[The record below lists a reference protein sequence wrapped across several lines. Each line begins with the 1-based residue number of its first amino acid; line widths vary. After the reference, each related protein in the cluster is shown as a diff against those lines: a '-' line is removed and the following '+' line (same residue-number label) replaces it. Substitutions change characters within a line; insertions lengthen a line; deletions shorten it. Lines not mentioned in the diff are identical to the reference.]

1 MHKVVDIGKTLQLKS
16 TSWLIDKGFSELLQL
31 LGDMLPLNNE
41 MPMSMY
47 EAKKT
52 FSALGMEYQNIHAC
66 PNDCILYRNQY
77 KDAITCPTCG
87 KSRWK
92 INNKGG
98 KIKKG
103 VPAKVLW
110 YFPPIPR
117 FKRMYQSSKTAKHLM
132 WHAKDKECDG
142 KLRHPLDSLAWKLV
156 DHMWPDFASEP
167 RNLRLALSTDGINPH
182 KKFMK
187 LSLLISGPRQPG
199 KNIDVYLSP
208 LVDDLKTLWEKGV
221 ETYDAHL
228 RKTNEGL
235 NARLDLVE
243 MGLRNL
249 ISLEEL
255 KLFGLKSHDY
265 HALMQQLLPMA
276 LRLLLPKHEHMNC
289 LKSQY
294 ARQSKRQIWLQEE
307 HMCCFTYWLKG
318 KFQLCFDY
326 TRVEEAIH
334 NGQDIPNTLRWIKP
348 AFGEL
353 CFYGVINEIWDL
365 DYNMFRIPIF
375 KCDWVDN
382 KNGIKVDELGFTLVD
397 FSKIGH
403 KSDPFILASQAKQV
417 FYVED
422 QLDPKWSIVLSIP
435 PKDFNNM
442 EGLDDFTDN
451 CMEHHP
457 FISSMPKVESFDV
470 MDESEAIYMREDY
483 EGIWIENN

>member
-1 MHKVVDIGKTLQLKS
+1 MNDPQVFGRLLEDVEKPLYPGCMKYTKLSALVKLYNLKTHY
-16 TSWLIDKGFSELLQL
+16 
-31 LGDMLPLNNE
+31 DMLPLNNE
-41 MPMSMY
+41 MSLSMY

-52 FSALGMEYQNIHAC
+52 SSALGMEYQKIHAC

-77 KDAITCPTCG
+77 KDTITCPTCG

-92 INNKGG
+92 INNDGG

-103 VPAKVLW
+103 VPAK
-110 YFPPIPR
+110 
-117 FKRMYQSSKTAKHLM
+117 
-132 WHAKDKECDG
+132 
-142 KLRHPLDSLAWKLV
+142 
-156 DHMWPDFASEP
+156 
-167 RNLRLALSTDGINPH
+167 
-182 KKFMK
+182 FMMI
-187 LSLLISGPRQPG
+187 SLLISGPRQPG

-228 RKTNEGL
+228 HEIFTLKVILLWTINDFPAYGNLVDCTVKGYYACPICGEGTYSKRLKHGKTNDGL

-243 MGLRNL
+243 MGLRPELFPIVDLKQTYLPPALHLIRKVQLCGPIYFRWMYPLERYMKVLKGYVRNHNL
-249 ISLEEL
+249 PEGCIVKCYLAKEL
-255 KLFGLKSHDY
+255 KRLSITGKIFPTRLGGT
-265 HALMQQLLPMA
+265 MQIA
-276 LRLLLPKHEHMNC
+276 
-289 LKSQY
+289 S
-294 ARQSKRQIWLQEE
+294 SKDKNPV
-307 HMCCFTYWLKG
+307 FS
-318 KFQLCFDY
+318 
-326 TRVEEAIH
+326 
-334 NGQDIPNTLRWIKP
+334 
-348 AFGEL
+348 EL

-382 KNGIKVDELGFTLVD
+382 KNGIKFDELEFTLVD
-397 FSKIGH
+397 FSKKGH

-422 QLDPKWSIVLSIP
+422 QLDPKCSISLSIS

-457 FISSMPKVESFDV
+457 FISSMPEVESFDA
-470 MDESEAIYMREDY
+470 MDELEAIYMRKDY